1 MATQTSV
8 LGLSKPAGNENA
20 LVSVLNSDMD
30 LIDAEAG
37 KVRGNIAA
45 TYSAS
50 SSYAVGDL
58 CIYNGILYKCNTAI
72 GSGGETWNASHWTQ
86 ITIDGELSALNG
98 KIENIPVIQNG
109 TRTASTDAQGLVS
122 LAVNISSNKIIFAVY
137 GNGTT
142 DTNIYIPFLF
152 ENIWHARV
160 LSSISGN
167 PIASTSVTMNY
178 SYYVKQ

>member
-1 MATQTSV
+1 MASGTIKAV
-8 LGLSKPAGNENA
+8 VPK
-20 LVSVLNSDMD
+20 SDIVNNLTTND
-30 LIDAEAG
+30 ST
-37 KVRGNIAA
+37 KV
-45 TYSAS
+45 
-50 SSYAVGDL
+50 
-58 CIYNGILYKCNTAI
+58 
-72 GSGGETWNASHWTQ
+72 
-86 ITIDGELSALNG
+86 LSAAQG
-98 KIENIPVIQNG
+98 KALSDQIANIPVIQNG

-137 GNGTT
+137 GNGST

-167 PIASTSVTMNY
+167 PIASTSVTMHY